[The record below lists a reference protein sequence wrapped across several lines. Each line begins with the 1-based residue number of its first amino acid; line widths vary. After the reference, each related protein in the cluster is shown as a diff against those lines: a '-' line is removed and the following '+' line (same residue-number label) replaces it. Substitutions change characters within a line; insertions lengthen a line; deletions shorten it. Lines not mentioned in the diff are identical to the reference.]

1 MAAIESANKSGP
13 ILAVERALQ
22 ILELLSIHREMS
34 LNEMHQISKINKASL
49 LRLAY
54 TLVQEGYAKKDEETG
69 NYSLTLK
76 SYEIGVRSVQN
87 ANKMSLI
94 NSVLADLNQS
104 TGRIAQFSVEDNN
117 TLLCLQSID
126 QNNNLFSAYTNL
138 GGRSPLY
145 CTSAGKALLS
155 AYSNTEILSK
165 WEKMDVE
172 PLTKNTITD
181 VQRLLEDISLT
192 RQRGYALDNEENEYQ
207 ISCIGS
213 IVLGAAGKPVGAISL
228 SGNVF
233 KDGDEIQVMADY
245 LLPAV
250 SRLSGM
256 MGYICNT

>member
-1 MAAIESANKSGP
+1 MAAAESANKLEP
-13 ILAVERALQ
+13 ILAVERGLKL
-22 ILELLSIHREMS
+22 LELLSEHGEMS

-54 TLVQEGYAKKDEETG
+54 TLVQQGYAKKDEETG

-76 SYEIGVRSVQN
+76 SYEVGVRAVQN
-87 ANKMSLI
+87 VNKMSLI

-117 TLLCLQSID
+117 TLLCLQSIN
-126 QNNNLFSAYTNL
+126 QNNNLFSVYSNL

-145 CTSAGKALLS
+145 CTSAGKAILS
-155 AYSNTEILSK
+155 AYSNTEILAK
-165 WEKMDVE
+165 WEKMDVK

-207 ISCIGS
+207 ICCIGS
-213 IVLGAAGKPVGAISL
+213 IVLGASGKPVGAVSL

-233 KDGDEIQVMADY
+233 QDEGEIQAVADD

-250 SRLSGM
+250 RRLSGM
-256 MGYICNT
+256 MGYIQA